1 MDSKRVTPRAKRV
14 VPFQLALRVN
24 YVITLEKFLAFG
36 KMNTRAQLSNNSPN
50 SPDPFQKEFNS
61 FMKAFR
67 FIFTFVASVSLE

>member
-36 KMNTRAQLSNNSPN
+36 KMNTRAQLSNNSP
-50 SPDPFQKEFNS
+50 FQKEFNS